1 MSIFA
6 DKIQSIYET
15 DKDAYLKLLNDNIT
29 KTYRKSNNT
38 VYSKINKD
46 AKQIANDYEI
56 AVKIDCLG
64 RVDVFISL
72 KDHQDNFLSNPK
84 CQLINPAQSEI
95 GKISMLFI
103 ENINTKVRSLS
114 AVSSI
119 VNEVIR
125 TVSSLF
131 TF

>member
-6 DKIQSIYET
+6 DKTQNIYET

-64 RVDVFISL
+64 RADVFISKRNW
-72 KDHQDNFLSNPK
+72 KDK
-84 CQLINPAQSEI
+84 Y
-95 GKISMLFI
+95 
-103 ENINTKVRSLS
+103 
-114 AVSSI
+114 
-119 VNEVIR
+119 
-125 TVSSLF
+125 
-131 TF
+131 TFY